1 MGLKPDKSK
10 RALPSQTEQN
20 KAKLLKVLRK
30 NQGLVSTAC
39 DEVGVSVE
47 FYYYHYNK
55 DLEFKQQ
62 VDLINEK
69 VIDFAESKLYEKI
82 QEGSEKS
89 IHFLLRYRGR
99 KRGYTDSIDIT
110 SDGKNITEIR
120 LIPIK
125 PKRDEDGLLTEE

>member
-55 DLEFKQQ
+55 DLEFKAQ
-62 VDLINEK
+62 VDIINEK

-82 QEGSEKS
+82 AEGSENS
-89 IHFLLRYRGR
+89 IHFILRYRGR
-99 KRGYTDSIDIT
+99 KRGYSNSIDIT

-125 PKRDEDGLLTEE
+125 PKRDEDGLLTED

>member
-20 KAKLLKVLRK
+20 KVKLLKVLRK

-39 DEVGVSVE
+39 DEAGVSVE
-47 FYYYHYNK
+47 FYYCHYNK

-82 QEGSEKS
+82 AEGSENS
-89 IHFLLRYRGR
+89 IHFILRYRGR
-99 KRGYTDSIDIT
+99 KRGYSNNVDIT
-110 SDGKNITEIR
+110 SDGKSITEIR

-125 PKRDEDGLLTEE
+125 PKRDEDGLLTED

>member
-1 MGLKPDKSK
+1 MA
-10 RALPSQTEQN
+10 RAKASQTENN
-20 KAKLLKVLRK
+20 KKLLLKSLQK
-30 NQGLVSTAC
+30 NQGLVSTSCA
-39 DEVGVSVE
+39 EVGVSQE
-47 FYYYHYNK
+47 FYYWHYHK
-55 DLEFKQQ
+55 DEKFKAE

-120 LIPIK
+120 LIPVK
-125 PKRDEDGLLTEE
+125 PKRDEDGLLTED

>member
-1 MGLKPDKSK
+1 MA
-10 RALPSQTEQN
+10 RAKATQTENN
-20 KAKLLKVLRK
+20 KKLLLKSLQK
-30 NQGLVSTAC
+30 NQGLVSTSC
-39 DEVGVSVE
+39 VEVGVSQE
-47 FYYYHYNK
+47 FYYWHYHK
-55 DLEFKQQ
+55 DEKFKAE

-125 PKRDEDGLLTEE
+125 PKKDEDGLLTEE

>member
-82 QEGSEKS
+82 REGSEKS

>member
-1 MGLKPDKSK
+1 MGLKPIKPR
-10 RALPSQTEQN
+10 RALSTQTEPN
-20 KAKLLKVLRK
+20 KQKLLKSLKK
-30 NQGLVSTAC
+30 NQGLVSTSC

-47 FYYYHYNK
+47 FYYYHYHK
-55 DLEFKQQ
+55 DEKFKAE

-125 PKRDEDGLLTEE
+125 PKKDEDGLLTED

>member
-20 KAKLLKVLRK
+20 KTKLLKVLQK

-55 DLEFKQQ
+55 DLEFKAQ
-62 VDLINEK
+62 VDIINEK

-82 QEGSEKS
+82 AEGSENS
-89 IHFLLRYRGR
+89 IHFILRYRGR
-99 KRGYTDSIDIT
+99 KRGYSNSVDIT
-110 SDGKNITEIR
+110 SDGKSITEIR

-125 PKRDEDGLLTEE
+125 PKRDEDGLLTED

>member
-1 MGLKPDKSK
+1 M
-10 RALPSQTEQN
+10 RAKATQTEQN
-20 KAKLLKVLRK
+20 KAKLLKVLQK
-30 NQGLVSTAC
+30 NMGLVATSC
-39 DEVGVSVE
+39 KEVGVSQE
-47 FYYYHYNK
+47 FYYCHYHK
-55 DLEFKQQ
+55 DPNFKAE

-69 VIDFAESKLYEKI
+69 VIDFTESKLYEKI